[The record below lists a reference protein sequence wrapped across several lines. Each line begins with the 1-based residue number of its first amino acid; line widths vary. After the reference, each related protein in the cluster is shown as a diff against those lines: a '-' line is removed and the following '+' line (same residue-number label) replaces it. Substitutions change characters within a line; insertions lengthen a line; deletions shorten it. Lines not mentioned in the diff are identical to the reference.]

1 MKKKYSV
8 LMLAILI
15 VISLLMGC
23 VPTNKS
29 VDNDD
34 NKEAQNLSVSLGK
47 YAKIDEKE
55 IEDVYGDDAEL
66 INLINQFVGYKAP
79 NLTITD
85 LDGNEVNISD
95 FKGENV
101 ILEFMGT
108 WCPVCEE
115 SVSNIEDYNENYEK
129 AKIISVSLNEEV
141 EDVEKFIE
149 EKNIKNIDYYLAN
162 ENVEDV
168 YSIRFVPL
176 LFFIDKEQIVQF
188 IMAGDISSDMLQVYS
203 DKAF

>member
-108 WCPVCEE
+108 
-115 SVSNIEDYNENYEK
+115 
-129 AKIISVSLNEEV
+129 L
-141 EDVEKFIE
+141 DV
-149 EKNIKNIDYYLAN
+149 LPA
-162 ENVEDV
+162 
-168 YSIRFVPL
+168 
-176 LFFIDKEQIVQF
+176 
-188 IMAGDISSDMLQVYS
+188 SDFL
-203 DKAF
+203 